1 MRILYSRFGDGKVH
15 QATQNGERGACNPG
29 RPWSLLKY
37 TVMDGKAS
45 DLTCATCRKMA
56 GLEPLEVVV
65 NASEKDEALLE
76 TWKWW

>member
-1 MRILYSRFGDGKVH
+1 MRILCRFGDGKVH

-65 NASEKDEALLE
+65 SEKDEARLE
-76 TWKWW
+76 TWKAGTQ

>member
-1 MRILYSRFGDGKVH
+1 MKILYSRFGDGKVH

-29 RPWSLLKY
+29 RPWSLKY
-37 TVMDGKAS
+37 VSSDGEAS

-65 NASEKDEALLE
+65 SEKDEALLE

>member
-1 MRILYSRFGDGKVH
+1 MRILYNRFGDGKVH

-29 RPWSLLKY
+29 RPWSLKY

-65 NASEKDEALLE
+65 SEKDEALLA
-76 TWKWW
+76 TWKAGTQ